1 MQVAAVKRKMTIP
14 DGIVIFLVEEGGFEP
29 PKRNATD
36 LQSAPFG
43 HSGTPPFGASCRSRT
58 NNLLITSQLLCH

>member
-36 LQSAPFG
+36 LQSNTKIVWQLRRS
-43 HSGTPPFGASCRSRT
+43 HSTKY
-58 NNLLITSQLLCH
+58 N